1 MTVAGGWRSWSRRSP
16 VPSGNASGLITF
28 MAANTVLSQSRLV
41 PVLLAL
47 GMPLL
52 VIAILGAT
60 EAAVQSGAHSPALEA
75 PQAFS
80 PGFGPKTYDLAL
92 VHANSAVLLG
102 RERVTFGPDQW
113 LRRESLALGLLRR
126 AQLTGAL
133 DDYAAALDESRKGME
148 LAPKGGGPLLT
159 LASVA
164 MSTHVLD
171 DTESALSLLAKV
183 AVTPS
188 APELSEIAA
197 LRGDLAFYRGDMRG
211 AAAAY
216 AEADGLLRSAGTTIR
231 LARLAKARGELEA
244 ARDWFLRSLGG
255 DPPATPQLAGQI
267 ALQIGGI
274 ELARGN
280 YTAARLQFETA
291 NRLFPGHWLVEA
303 HLAQSKALGGD
314 ISGAISD
321 MRSLAGRTGHPDV
334 LDALALMLRAEGR
347 VAESRMWADRAGALW
362 TAQMEVL
369 PEAALGHAIEH
380 ELAFGSPERA
390 VTLARRNA
398 DARPYGEA
406 YLLLG
411 QALMQTGD
419 FKAALA
425 EVRRA
430 RASGWNSA
438 SLHALESNL
447 LLLLG
452 RSREASEQRELALAR
467 NPRIFDAET
476 ALIWFSHG

>member
-1 MTVAGGWRSWSRRSP
+1 MTVAGGWRGRSRRPS
-16 VPSGNASGLITF
+16 VPIGDGLDLIPS
-28 MAANTVLSQSRLV
+28 MAANTVPSQRYLV
-41 PVLLAL
+41 PVLFAL

-60 EAAVQSGAHSPALEA
+60 EAAVQSRAQGSASEA

-102 RERVTFGPDQW
+102 RERVAFAPDQW

-126 AQLTGAL
+126 AQLTGAF
-133 DDYAAALDESRKGME
+133 DNYAAALSESRKGLE
-148 LAPKGGGPLLT
+148 LAPEGGGPLLT

-171 DTESALSLLAKV
+171 DAERALALLAKV

-211 AAAAY
+211 AAASY

-231 LARLAKARGELEA
+231 LARLAKSRGELEA
-244 ARDWFLRSLGG
+244 ARMWFLKSLGG

-267 ALQIGGI
+267 ALQIGAI
-274 ELARGN
+274 ELSRGE
-280 YTAARLQFETA
+280 YTAARLQFEA
-291 NRLFPGHWLVEA
+291 ADRLFPGHWLVKA

-314 ISGAISD
+314 IAGAISD
-321 MRSLAGRTGHPDV
+321 MRTLAERTGHPDV
-334 LDALALMLRAEGR
+334 MDALALMLRVEGR
-347 VAESRMWADRAGALW
+347 VAESRMWADRAGAIW
-362 TAQMEVL
+362 AAQMEVL

-390 VTLARRNA
+390 VALARRNA

-411 QALMQTGD
+411 QALMQTGE
-419 FKAALA
+419 FNAALA

-447 LLLLG
+447 LFVLG
-452 RSREASEQRELALAR
+452 RSSEASAQRELAVAR